1 MPGFKARWE
10 PMESILERAIGS
22 SERMGSLGFSA
33 GSKETGEHETKVP
46 IFFSRN
52 QRWLQRVFFRR
63 KRVKGGCFN

>member
-46 IFFSRN
+46 IFFLGTRGG
-52 QRWLQRVFFRR
+52 FREFSSEER
-63 KRVKGGCFN
+63 G